1 MLSLFKERL
10 ENERRQ
16 FALLSFLRKKY
27 QLFSLADDPYL
38 SPKLIRSN
46 SQDLKKLLRANT
58 STNFVLVMNPKSSI
72 KPKGSCEEIKNN
84 QLSKEWELL
93 RRIVVEV
100 KKPSR
105 KGEGEE
111 IG

>member
-1 MLSLFKERL
+1 
-10 ENERRQ
+10 
-16 FALLSFLRKKY
+16 
-27 QLFSLADDPYL
+27 
-38 SPKLIRSN
+38 
-46 SQDLKKLLRANT
+46 
-58 STNFVLVMNPKSSI
+58 MNPKSSI
-72 KPKGSCEEIKNN
+72 KPKGCCEEIKNN

>member
-1 MLSLFKERL
+1 MLTIFKERL

-27 QLFSLADDPYL
+27 QLFALADDPYL

-46 SQDLKKLLRANT
+46 SQELKKLLRANT
-58 STNFVLVMNPKSSI
+58 STNFVLVLNPKSSI
-72 KPKGSCEEIKNN
+72 KPKGCEETKNN

-100 KKPSR
+100 KKPAR
-105 KGEGEE
+105 KVDGEE
-111 IG
+111 EG